1 MKSLFRRSAVLV
13 LAIAFVLLT
22 GCGGDD
28 SSNRDNSRDRHTNR
42 EENNGGSVGNISD
55 EEQGGDDDIENYPV
69 IEAADYSNIK
79 LDTVSN
85 TQMSYSFPAGEWVQI
100 LDNPLQIAWM
110 ETLDSGQAVNI
121 SVSLASTSK
130 MPKNWVE
137 DALEELQEEI
147 PAMYGDSITI
157 ESIDVRTLNGE
168 KVIYTEIVTK
178 INDEMIDLLI
188 EQGVYTEA
196 QIDAA
201 GGREVLL
208 SIPPTT
214 QVAIYAEKD
223 GYGFVCTG
231 TYYKED
237 QKQMVLD
244 TMTIMLGTMEKK

>member
-13 LAIAFVLLT
+13 LAVTFVLLT

-28 SSNRDNSRDRHTNR
+28 SSSRDNSRDRNSSR
-42 EENNGGSVGNISD
+42 EENNGGSVGNVS
-55 EEQGGDDDIENYPV
+55 EQGGDDDTENYPV
-69 IEAADYSNIK
+69 IKAADYSDMDLETI
-79 LDTVSN
+79 SN
-85 TQMSYSFPAGEWVQI
+85 SQMSYSFPAGEWMQI

-110 ETLDSGQAVNI
+110 ETLASDQAVNI

-130 MPKNWVE
+130 LSKNWID
-137 DALEELQEEI
+137 DALEDLQEEF
-147 PAMYGDSITI
+147 AEMYGDSITI
-157 ESIDVRTLNGE
+157 ESVDVRTLEGE

-188 EQGVYTEA
+188 EQGVYTEE

-208 SIPPTT
+208 AIPPTT
-214 QVAIYAEKD
+214 QIAIYAEKD

-231 TYYKED
+231 TYYAED

-244 TMTIMLGTMEKK
+244 TMTIMLGTIEKK